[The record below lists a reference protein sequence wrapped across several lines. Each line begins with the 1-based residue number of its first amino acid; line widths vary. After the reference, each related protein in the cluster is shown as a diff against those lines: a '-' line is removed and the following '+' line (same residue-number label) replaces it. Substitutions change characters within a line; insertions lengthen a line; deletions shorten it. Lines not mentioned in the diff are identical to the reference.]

1 MPLQLQA
8 CTFQNSRDRWPA
20 CSPRTPNTANV
31 THRIFDGHLDC
42 EDCVVAADIASL
54 DNAHRHAGRSGAT
67 ESSYTLICIVPMFV
81 LYNTQVLAG
90 HD

>member
-1 MPLQLQA
+1 MQP
-8 CTFQNSRDRWPA
+8 TH
-20 CSPRTPNTANV
+20 PNTANV

-42 EDCVVAADIASL
+42 EDCVMAAGMALL

-67 ESSYTLICIVPMFV
+67 ESSYTLTSIVPLFI
-81 LYNTQVLAG
+81 LYNTQALAG